1 MIWLSW
7 YDIKRY
13 TTEELRNE
21 FLIQNI
27 FKADEVTA
35 VYSHVDRMVTLGCM
49 TVNEVVNLEKGMDI
63 WHTFGTQ
70 FFLERREIG
79 IFNVGGDGKIVAD
92 GEEFNLTYTDCVYI
106 TKGTKT
112 VTFQSNDPKKPAK
125 FYMVSAPAHTSY
137 KTTFIPMAKANKRP
151 MGAMETANDRVINQF
166 IHPDVLQTCQL
177 SMGLTQLKPGSVWNS
192 MPPHTHERRMEVY
205 FYFEVPQDNVVFH
218 MMGQAAE
225 TRHIVM
231 YNEEAVIS
239 PSWSMHCG
247 AGTVLDAE
255 TARMAILN
263 GAAFVVSPA
272 FDEATIKLC
281 NRYRVACMPGT
292 TTIQGVIQALE
303 LGADI
308 VKVFPGEVVGSK
320 FIKAVKGPLPQAQ
333 MMPTGGVSI
342 DNVGEWFKAGAVAVG
357 AGGALTG
364 GGKTLAEI
372 TETAKK
378 FVVAVAK
385 ARK

>member
-1 MIWLSW
+1 MDKLQVIETVKKKGVVAV
-7 YDIKRY
+7 IRGN
-13 TTEELRNE
+13 TP
-21 FLIQNI
+21 
-27 FKADEVTA
+27 DEAVQISEACIAGGVTA
-35 VYSHVDRMVTLGCM
+35 IEVAFTTPRAHEAILTLSEKYKD
-49 TVNEVVNLEKGMDI
+49 NAQVVI
-63 WHTFGTQ
+63 
-70 FFLERREIG
+70 
-79 IFNVGGDGKIVAD
+79 
-92 GEEFNLTYTDCVYI
+92 
-106 TKGTKT
+106 
-112 VTFQSNDPKKPAK
+112 
-125 FYMVSAPAHTSY
+125 
-137 KTTFIPMAKANKRP
+137 
-151 MGAMETANDRVINQF
+151 
-166 IHPDVLQTCQL
+166 
-177 SMGLTQLKPGSVWNS
+177 
-192 MPPHTHERRMEVY
+192 
-205 FYFEVPQDNVVFH
+205 
-218 MMGQAAE
+218 
-225 TRHIVM
+225 
-231 YNEEAVIS
+231 
-239 PSWSMHCG
+239 G

-308 VKVFPGEVVGSK
+308 VKVFPGEVMGSK

-342 DNVGEWFKAGAVAVG
+342 DNVAEWFKAGAVAVG

-364 GGKTLAEI
+364 GGKSLTEI

-378 FVVAVAK
+378 IVVAVAE

>member
-1 MIWLSW
+1 MGVVAVI
-7 YDIKRY
+7 RGN
-13 TTEELRNE
+13 TP
-21 FLIQNI
+21 
-27 FKADEVTA
+27 DEAVQISEACIAGGVTA
-35 VYSHVDRMVTLGCM
+35 IEVAFTTPRAHEAILTLSEKYKD
-49 TVNEVVNLEKGMDI
+49 NAQVVI
-63 WHTFGTQ
+63 
-70 FFLERREIG
+70 
-79 IFNVGGDGKIVAD
+79 
-92 GEEFNLTYTDCVYI
+92 
-106 TKGTKT
+106 
-112 VTFQSNDPKKPAK
+112 
-125 FYMVSAPAHTSY
+125 
-137 KTTFIPMAKANKRP
+137 
-151 MGAMETANDRVINQF
+151 
-166 IHPDVLQTCQL
+166 
-177 SMGLTQLKPGSVWNS
+177 
-192 MPPHTHERRMEVY
+192 
-205 FYFEVPQDNVVFH
+205 
-218 MMGQAAE
+218 
-225 TRHIVM
+225 
-231 YNEEAVIS
+231 
-239 PSWSMHCG
+239 G

-308 VKVFPGEVVGSK
+308 VKVFPGEVMGSK

-342 DNVGEWFKAGAVAVG
+342 DNVAEWFKAGAVAVG

-364 GGKTLAEI
+364 GGKSLTEI

-378 FVVAVAK
+378 IVVAVAE

>member
-1 MIWLSW
+1 MDKLQVIETVKK
-7 YDIKRY
+7 IG
-13 TTEELRNE
+13 
-21 FLIQNI
+21 
-27 FKADEVTA
+27 VVA
-35 VYSHVDRMVTLGCM
+35 VIRGNT
-49 TVNEVVNLEKGMDI
+49 
-63 WHTFGTQ
+63 
-70 FFLERREIG
+70 
-79 IFNVGGDGKIVAD
+79 
-92 GEEFNLTYTDCVYI
+92 
-106 TKGTKT
+106 
-112 VTFQSNDPKKPAK
+112 P
-125 FYMVSAPAHTSY
+125 
-137 KTTFIPMAKANKRP
+137 
-151 MGAMETANDRVINQF
+151 
-166 IHPDVLQTCQL
+166 
-177 SMGLTQLKPGSVWNS
+177 
-192 MPPHTHERRMEVY
+192 
-205 FYFEVPQDNVVFH
+205 
-218 MMGQAAE
+218 
-225 TRHIVM
+225 
-231 YNEEAVIS
+231 EEAVQIS
-239 PSWSMHCG
+239 EACIAGGVTAIEVAFTTPRAHEAILTLTEKYKEDASVVIG

-263 GAAFVVSPA
+263 GAAFIVSPA
-272 FDEATIKLC
+272 FDENTIKLC

-342 DNVGEWFKAGAVAVG
+342 DNVAEWFKAGAVAVG

-378 FVVAVAK
+378 FVAAVAE

>member
-1 MIWLSW
+1 MDKLQVIETVKK
-7 YDIKRY
+7 IGVVAVIRGN
-13 TTEELRNE
+13 TP
-21 FLIQNI
+21 
-27 FKADEVTA
+27 DEAVQISEACIAGGVTA
-35 VYSHVDRMVTLGCM
+35 IEVAFTTPRAHEAILTLSEKYKD
-49 TVNEVVNLEKGMDI
+49 NAQVVI
-63 WHTFGTQ
+63 
-70 FFLERREIG
+70 
-79 IFNVGGDGKIVAD
+79 
-92 GEEFNLTYTDCVYI
+92 
-106 TKGTKT
+106 
-112 VTFQSNDPKKPAK
+112 
-125 FYMVSAPAHTSY
+125 
-137 KTTFIPMAKANKRP
+137 
-151 MGAMETANDRVINQF
+151 
-166 IHPDVLQTCQL
+166 
-177 SMGLTQLKPGSVWNS
+177 
-192 MPPHTHERRMEVY
+192 
-205 FYFEVPQDNVVFH
+205 
-218 MMGQAAE
+218 
-225 TRHIVM
+225 
-231 YNEEAVIS
+231 
-239 PSWSMHCG
+239 G

-308 VKVFPGEVVGSK
+308 VKVFPGEVMGSK

-342 DNVGEWFKAGAVAVG
+342 DNVAEWFKAGAVAVG

-364 GGKTLAEI
+364 AGKSLTEI

-378 FVVAVAK
+378 IVVAVAE

>member
-1 MIWLSW
+1 MDKLQVIETVKK
-7 YDIKRY
+7 IGVVAVIRGN
-13 TTEELRNE
+13 TP
-21 FLIQNI
+21 
-27 FKADEVTA
+27 DEAVQISEACIAGGVTA
-35 VYSHVDRMVTLGCM
+35 IEVAFTTPRAHEAILTLSEKYKD
-49 TVNEVVNLEKGMDI
+49 NAQVVI
-63 WHTFGTQ
+63 
-70 FFLERREIG
+70 
-79 IFNVGGDGKIVAD
+79 
-92 GEEFNLTYTDCVYI
+92 
-106 TKGTKT
+106 
-112 VTFQSNDPKKPAK
+112 
-125 FYMVSAPAHTSY
+125 
-137 KTTFIPMAKANKRP
+137 
-151 MGAMETANDRVINQF
+151 
-166 IHPDVLQTCQL
+166 
-177 SMGLTQLKPGSVWNS
+177 
-192 MPPHTHERRMEVY
+192 
-205 FYFEVPQDNVVFH
+205 
-218 MMGQAAE
+218 
-225 TRHIVM
+225 
-231 YNEEAVIS
+231 
-239 PSWSMHCG
+239 G

-342 DNVGEWFKAGAVAVG
+342 DNVAEWFKAGAVAVG
-357 AGGALTG
+357 TGGALTG
-364 GGKTLAEI
+364 GGKSLTEI

-378 FVVAVAK
+378 FVVAVAE

>member
-1 MIWLSW
+1 MDKLQVIETVKK
-7 YDIKRY
+7 IG
-13 TTEELRNE
+13 
-21 FLIQNI
+21 
-27 FKADEVTA
+27 VVA
-35 VYSHVDRMVTLGCM
+35 VIRGNT
-49 TVNEVVNLEKGMDI
+49 
-63 WHTFGTQ
+63 
-70 FFLERREIG
+70 
-79 IFNVGGDGKIVAD
+79 
-92 GEEFNLTYTDCVYI
+92 
-106 TKGTKT
+106 
-112 VTFQSNDPKKPAK
+112 P
-125 FYMVSAPAHTSY
+125 
-137 KTTFIPMAKANKRP
+137 
-151 MGAMETANDRVINQF
+151 
-166 IHPDVLQTCQL
+166 
-177 SMGLTQLKPGSVWNS
+177 
-192 MPPHTHERRMEVY
+192 
-205 FYFEVPQDNVVFH
+205 
-218 MMGQAAE
+218 
-225 TRHIVM
+225 
-231 YNEEAVIS
+231 EEAVQIS
-239 PSWSMHCG
+239 EACIAGGVTAIEVAFTTPRAHEAILTLSEKYKDNAAVVIG

-308 VKVFPGEVVGSK
+308 VKVFPGEVVGNK
-320 FIKAVKGPLPQAQ
+320 FIKALKGPLPQAQ

-378 FVVAVAK
+378 FVEAVAA

>member
-1 MIWLSW
+1 MDKLQVIETGKK
-7 YDIKRY
+7 IGVVAVIRGN
-13 TTEELRNE
+13 TP
-21 FLIQNI
+21 
-27 FKADEVTA
+27 DEAVQISEACIAGGVTA
-35 VYSHVDRMVTLGCM
+35 IEVAFTTPRAHEAILTLSEKYKD
-49 TVNEVVNLEKGMDI
+49 NAQVVI
-63 WHTFGTQ
+63 
-70 FFLERREIG
+70 
-79 IFNVGGDGKIVAD
+79 
-92 GEEFNLTYTDCVYI
+92 
-106 TKGTKT
+106 
-112 VTFQSNDPKKPAK
+112 
-125 FYMVSAPAHTSY
+125 
-137 KTTFIPMAKANKRP
+137 
-151 MGAMETANDRVINQF
+151 
-166 IHPDVLQTCQL
+166 
-177 SMGLTQLKPGSVWNS
+177 
-192 MPPHTHERRMEVY
+192 
-205 FYFEVPQDNVVFH
+205 
-218 MMGQAAE
+218 
-225 TRHIVM
+225 
-231 YNEEAVIS
+231 
-239 PSWSMHCG
+239 G

-342 DNVGEWFKAGAVAVG
+342 DNVAEWFKAGAVAVG

-364 GGKTLAEI
+364 GGKSLTEI

-378 FVVAVAK
+378 FVVAVAE

>member
-1 MIWLSW
+1 MDKLQVIETVKK
-7 YDIKRY
+7 IG
-13 TTEELRNE
+13 
-21 FLIQNI
+21 
-27 FKADEVTA
+27 VVA
-35 VYSHVDRMVTLGCM
+35 VIR
-49 TVNEVVNLEKGMDI
+49 VN
-63 WHTFGTQ
+63 T
-70 FFLERREIG
+70 
-79 IFNVGGDGKIVAD
+79 
-92 GEEFNLTYTDCVYI
+92 
-106 TKGTKT
+106 
-112 VTFQSNDPKKPAK
+112 P
-125 FYMVSAPAHTSY
+125 
-137 KTTFIPMAKANKRP
+137 
-151 MGAMETANDRVINQF
+151 
-166 IHPDVLQTCQL
+166 
-177 SMGLTQLKPGSVWNS
+177 
-192 MPPHTHERRMEVY
+192 
-205 FYFEVPQDNVVFH
+205 
-218 MMGQAAE
+218 
-225 TRHIVM
+225 
-231 YNEEAVIS
+231 EEAVQIS
-239 PSWSMHCG
+239 EACIAGGVTAIEVAFTTPRAHEAILTLSEKYKDNAAVVIG

-320 FIKAVKGPLPQAQ
+320 FIKALKGPLPQAQ

-357 AGGALTG
+357 VGGALTG

-378 FVVAVAK
+378 FVEAVAA

>member
-1 MIWLSW
+1 MDKLQVIETVKK
-7 YDIKRY
+7 IGVVAVIRGN
-13 TTEELRNE
+13 TP
-21 FLIQNI
+21 
-27 FKADEVTA
+27 DEAVQISEACIAGGVTA
-35 VYSHVDRMVTLGCM
+35 IEVAFTTPRAHEAILTLSEKYKD
-49 TVNEVVNLEKGMDI
+49 NAQVVI
-63 WHTFGTQ
+63 
-70 FFLERREIG
+70 
-79 IFNVGGDGKIVAD
+79 
-92 GEEFNLTYTDCVYI
+92 
-106 TKGTKT
+106 
-112 VTFQSNDPKKPAK
+112 
-125 FYMVSAPAHTSY
+125 
-137 KTTFIPMAKANKRP
+137 
-151 MGAMETANDRVINQF
+151 
-166 IHPDVLQTCQL
+166 
-177 SMGLTQLKPGSVWNS
+177 
-192 MPPHTHERRMEVY
+192 
-205 FYFEVPQDNVVFH
+205 
-218 MMGQAAE
+218 
-225 TRHIVM
+225 
-231 YNEEAVIS
+231 
-239 PSWSMHCG
+239 G

-308 VKVFPGEVVGSK
+308 VKVFPGEVMGSK

-342 DNVGEWFKAGAVAVG
+342 DNVAEWFKAGAVAVG

-364 GGKTLAEI
+364 GGKSLTEI

-378 FVVAVAK
+378 FVVAVAE

>member
-1 MIWLSW
+1 MDKLQVIETVKK
-7 YDIKRY
+7 IGVVAVIRGN
-13 TTEELRNE
+13 TP
-21 FLIQNI
+21 
-27 FKADEVTA
+27 DEAVQISEACIAGGVTA
-35 VYSHVDRMVTLGCM
+35 IEVAFTTPRAHEAILTLSEKYKD
-49 TVNEVVNLEKGMDI
+49 NAQVVI
-63 WHTFGTQ
+63 
-70 FFLERREIG
+70 
-79 IFNVGGDGKIVAD
+79 
-92 GEEFNLTYTDCVYI
+92 
-106 TKGTKT
+106 
-112 VTFQSNDPKKPAK
+112 
-125 FYMVSAPAHTSY
+125 
-137 KTTFIPMAKANKRP
+137 
-151 MGAMETANDRVINQF
+151 
-166 IHPDVLQTCQL
+166 
-177 SMGLTQLKPGSVWNS
+177 
-192 MPPHTHERRMEVY
+192 
-205 FYFEVPQDNVVFH
+205 
-218 MMGQAAE
+218 
-225 TRHIVM
+225 
-231 YNEEAVIS
+231 
-239 PSWSMHCG
+239 G

-263 GAAFVVSPA
+263 GAAFVVSPV

-342 DNVGEWFKAGAVAVG
+342 DNVAEWFKAGAVAVG

-364 GGKTLAEI
+364 GGKSLAEI

-378 FVVAVAK
+378 FVVAVAE

>member
-1 MIWLSW
+1 MDKLQVIETVKK
-7 YDIKRY
+7 IGVVAVIRGN
-13 TTEELRNE
+13 TP
-21 FLIQNI
+21 
-27 FKADEVTA
+27 DEAVQISEACIAGGVTA
-35 VYSHVDRMVTLGCM
+35 IEVAFTTPRAHEAILTLSEKYKD
-49 TVNEVVNLEKGMDI
+49 NAQVVI
-63 WHTFGTQ
+63 
-70 FFLERREIG
+70 
-79 IFNVGGDGKIVAD
+79 
-92 GEEFNLTYTDCVYI
+92 
-106 TKGTKT
+106 
-112 VTFQSNDPKKPAK
+112 
-125 FYMVSAPAHTSY
+125 
-137 KTTFIPMAKANKRP
+137 
-151 MGAMETANDRVINQF
+151 
-166 IHPDVLQTCQL
+166 
-177 SMGLTQLKPGSVWNS
+177 
-192 MPPHTHERRMEVY
+192 
-205 FYFEVPQDNVVFH
+205 
-218 MMGQAAE
+218 
-225 TRHIVM
+225 
-231 YNEEAVIS
+231 
-239 PSWSMHCG
+239 G

-342 DNVGEWFKAGAVAVG
+342 DNVAEWFKAGAVAVG

-364 GGKTLAEI
+364 GGKSLTEI

-378 FVVAVAK
+378 FVVAVAEAGK
-385 ARK
+385 

>member
-1 MIWLSW
+1 MDKLQVIETVKK
-7 YDIKRY
+7 IGVVAVIRGN
-13 TTEELRNE
+13 TP
-21 FLIQNI
+21 
-27 FKADEVTA
+27 DEAVQISEACIAGGVTA
-35 VYSHVDRMVTLGCM
+35 IEVAFTTPRAHEAILTLSEKYKD
-49 TVNEVVNLEKGMDI
+49 NAQVVI
-63 WHTFGTQ
+63 
-70 FFLERREIG
+70 
-79 IFNVGGDGKIVAD
+79 
-92 GEEFNLTYTDCVYI
+92 
-106 TKGTKT
+106 
-112 VTFQSNDPKKPAK
+112 
-125 FYMVSAPAHTSY
+125 
-137 KTTFIPMAKANKRP
+137 
-151 MGAMETANDRVINQF
+151 
-166 IHPDVLQTCQL
+166 
-177 SMGLTQLKPGSVWNS
+177 
-192 MPPHTHERRMEVY
+192 
-205 FYFEVPQDNVVFH
+205 
-218 MMGQAAE
+218 
-225 TRHIVM
+225 
-231 YNEEAVIS
+231 
-239 PSWSMHCG
+239 G

-342 DNVGEWFKAGAVAVG
+342 DNVAEWFKAGAVAVG
-357 AGGALTG
+357 AGGALTS
-364 GGKTLAEI
+364 GGKSLTEI

-378 FVVAVAK
+378 FVVAVAE

>member
-1 MIWLSW
+1 ML
-7 YDIKRY
+7 
-13 TTEELRNE
+13 
-21 FLIQNI
+21 
-27 FKADEVTA
+27 A
-35 VYSHVDRMVTLGCM
+35 VIRGNT
-49 TVNEVVNLEKGMDI
+49 
-63 WHTFGTQ
+63 
-70 FFLERREIG
+70 
-79 IFNVGGDGKIVAD
+79 
-92 GEEFNLTYTDCVYI
+92 
-106 TKGTKT
+106 
-112 VTFQSNDPKKPAK
+112 P
-125 FYMVSAPAHTSY
+125 
-137 KTTFIPMAKANKRP
+137 
-151 MGAMETANDRVINQF
+151 
-166 IHPDVLQTCQL
+166 
-177 SMGLTQLKPGSVWNS
+177 
-192 MPPHTHERRMEVY
+192 
-205 FYFEVPQDNVVFH
+205 
-218 MMGQAAE
+218 
-225 TRHIVM
+225 
-231 YNEEAVIS
+231 EEAVQIS
-239 PSWSMHCG
+239 EACIAGGVTAIEVAFTTPRAHEAILTLSEKYKDNAAVVIG

-320 FIKAVKGPLPQAQ
+320 FIKALKGPLPQAQ

-378 FVVAVAK
+378 FVEAVAA

>member
-1 MIWLSW
+1 MDKLQVIETVKK
-7 YDIKRY
+7 IGVVAVIRGN
-13 TTEELRNE
+13 TP
-21 FLIQNI
+21 
-27 FKADEVTA
+27 DEAVQISEACIAGGVTA
-35 VYSHVDRMVTLGCM
+35 IEVAFTTPRAHEAILTLS
-49 TVNEVVNLEKGMDI
+49 EKYKDDAQVVI
-63 WHTFGTQ
+63 
-70 FFLERREIG
+70 
-79 IFNVGGDGKIVAD
+79 
-92 GEEFNLTYTDCVYI
+92 
-106 TKGTKT
+106 
-112 VTFQSNDPKKPAK
+112 
-125 FYMVSAPAHTSY
+125 
-137 KTTFIPMAKANKRP
+137 
-151 MGAMETANDRVINQF
+151 
-166 IHPDVLQTCQL
+166 
-177 SMGLTQLKPGSVWNS
+177 
-192 MPPHTHERRMEVY
+192 
-205 FYFEVPQDNVVFH
+205 
-218 MMGQAAE
+218 
-225 TRHIVM
+225 
-231 YNEEAVIS
+231 
-239 PSWSMHCG
+239 G

-342 DNVGEWFKAGAVAVG
+342 DNVAEWFKAGAVAVG

-364 GGKTLAEI
+364 GGKSLTEI

-378 FVVAVAK
+378 FVVAVAE

>member
-1 MIWLSW
+1 MKQVKKIGVVAV
-7 YDIKRY
+7 IRGN
-13 TTEELRNE
+13 TP
-21 FLIQNI
+21 
-27 FKADEVTA
+27 DEAVQISEACIAGGVTA
-35 VYSHVDRMVTLGCM
+35 IEVAFTTPRAHEAILTLSEKYKD
-49 TVNEVVNLEKGMDI
+49 NAQVVI
-63 WHTFGTQ
+63 
-70 FFLERREIG
+70 
-79 IFNVGGDGKIVAD
+79 
-92 GEEFNLTYTDCVYI
+92 
-106 TKGTKT
+106 
-112 VTFQSNDPKKPAK
+112 
-125 FYMVSAPAHTSY
+125 
-137 KTTFIPMAKANKRP
+137 
-151 MGAMETANDRVINQF
+151 
-166 IHPDVLQTCQL
+166 
-177 SMGLTQLKPGSVWNS
+177 
-192 MPPHTHERRMEVY
+192 
-205 FYFEVPQDNVVFH
+205 
-218 MMGQAAE
+218 
-225 TRHIVM
+225 
-231 YNEEAVIS
+231 
-239 PSWSMHCG
+239 G

-342 DNVGEWFKAGAVAVG
+342 DNVAEWFKAGAVAVG

-364 GGKTLAEI
+364 GGKSLTEI

-378 FVVAVAK
+378 FVVAVAE

>member
-1 MIWLSW
+1 MDKLQVIETVKK
-7 YDIKRY
+7 IGVVAVIRGN
-13 TTEELRNE
+13 TP
-21 FLIQNI
+21 
-27 FKADEVTA
+27 DEAVQISEACIAGGVTA
-35 VYSHVDRMVTLGCM
+35 IEVAFTTPRAHEAILTLSEKYKD
-49 TVNEVVNLEKGMDI
+49 NAQVVI
-63 WHTFGTQ
+63 
-70 FFLERREIG
+70 
-79 IFNVGGDGKIVAD
+79 
-92 GEEFNLTYTDCVYI
+92 
-106 TKGTKT
+106 
-112 VTFQSNDPKKPAK
+112 
-125 FYMVSAPAHTSY
+125 
-137 KTTFIPMAKANKRP
+137 
-151 MGAMETANDRVINQF
+151 
-166 IHPDVLQTCQL
+166 
-177 SMGLTQLKPGSVWNS
+177 
-192 MPPHTHERRMEVY
+192 
-205 FYFEVPQDNVVFH
+205 
-218 MMGQAAE
+218 
-225 TRHIVM
+225 
-231 YNEEAVIS
+231 
-239 PSWSMHCG
+239 G

-342 DNVGEWFKAGAVAVG
+342 DNVAEWFKADAVAVG

-364 GGKTLAEI
+364 GGKSLTEI

-378 FVVAVAK
+378 FVVAVAE

>member
-1 MIWLSW
+1 MDKLQVIETVKKIGVVAVIRGNTPDEAVQISEAC
-7 YDIKRY
+7 IAGGV
-13 TTEELRNE
+13 TA
-21 FLIQNI
+21 I
-27 FKADEVTA
+27 EVTFTTPRA
-35 VYSHVDRMVTLGCM
+35 HEAILTLSEKYKD
-49 TVNEVVNLEKGMDI
+49 NAQVVI
-63 WHTFGTQ
+63 
-70 FFLERREIG
+70 
-79 IFNVGGDGKIVAD
+79 
-92 GEEFNLTYTDCVYI
+92 
-106 TKGTKT
+106 
-112 VTFQSNDPKKPAK
+112 
-125 FYMVSAPAHTSY
+125 
-137 KTTFIPMAKANKRP
+137 
-151 MGAMETANDRVINQF
+151 
-166 IHPDVLQTCQL
+166 
-177 SMGLTQLKPGSVWNS
+177 
-192 MPPHTHERRMEVY
+192 
-205 FYFEVPQDNVVFH
+205 
-218 MMGQAAE
+218 
-225 TRHIVM
+225 
-231 YNEEAVIS
+231 
-239 PSWSMHCG
+239 G

-308 VKVFPGEVVGSK
+308 VKVFPGEVMGSK

-342 DNVGEWFKAGAVAVG
+342 DNVAEWFKVGAVAVG

-364 GGKTLAEI
+364 GGKSLTEI

-378 FVVAVAK
+378 IVVAVAE

>member
-1 MIWLSW
+1 MDKLQVIETVKK
-7 YDIKRY
+7 IGVVAVIRGN
-13 TTEELRNE
+13 TP
-21 FLIQNI
+21 
-27 FKADEVTA
+27 DEAVQISEACIAGGVTA
-35 VYSHVDRMVTLGCM
+35 IEVAFTTPRAHEAILTLSEKYKD
-49 TVNEVVNLEKGMDI
+49 NAQVVI
-63 WHTFGTQ
+63 
-70 FFLERREIG
+70 
-79 IFNVGGDGKIVAD
+79 
-92 GEEFNLTYTDCVYI
+92 
-106 TKGTKT
+106 
-112 VTFQSNDPKKPAK
+112 
-125 FYMVSAPAHTSY
+125 
-137 KTTFIPMAKANKRP
+137 
-151 MGAMETANDRVINQF
+151 
-166 IHPDVLQTCQL
+166 
-177 SMGLTQLKPGSVWNS
+177 
-192 MPPHTHERRMEVY
+192 
-205 FYFEVPQDNVVFH
+205 
-218 MMGQAAE
+218 
-225 TRHIVM
+225 
-231 YNEEAVIS
+231 
-239 PSWSMHCG
+239 G

-308 VKVFPGEVVGSK
+308 VKVFPGKVMGSK

-342 DNVGEWFKAGAVAVG
+342 DNVAEWFKAGAVAVG

-364 GGKTLAEI
+364 GGKSLTEI

-378 FVVAVAK
+378 IVVAVAE

>member
-1 MIWLSW
+1 MDKLQVIETVKK
-7 YDIKRY
+7 IG
-13 TTEELRNE
+13 
-21 FLIQNI
+21 
-27 FKADEVTA
+27 VVA
-35 VYSHVDRMVTLGCM
+35 VIRGNT
-49 TVNEVVNLEKGMDI
+49 
-63 WHTFGTQ
+63 
-70 FFLERREIG
+70 
-79 IFNVGGDGKIVAD
+79 
-92 GEEFNLTYTDCVYI
+92 
-106 TKGTKT
+106 
-112 VTFQSNDPKKPAK
+112 P
-125 FYMVSAPAHTSY
+125 
-137 KTTFIPMAKANKRP
+137 
-151 MGAMETANDRVINQF
+151 
-166 IHPDVLQTCQL
+166 
-177 SMGLTQLKPGSVWNS
+177 
-192 MPPHTHERRMEVY
+192 
-205 FYFEVPQDNVVFH
+205 
-218 MMGQAAE
+218 
-225 TRHIVM
+225 
-231 YNEEAVIS
+231 EEAVQIS
-239 PSWSMHCG
+239 EACIAGGVTAIEVAFTTPRAHEAILTLSEKYKDNAAVVIG

-263 GAAFVVSPA
+263 GVAFVVSPA

-320 FIKAVKGPLPQAQ
+320 FIKALKGPLPQAQ

-378 FVVAVAK
+378 FVEAVAA

>member
-1 MIWLSW
+1 MDKLQVIETVKK
-7 YDIKRY
+7 IG
-13 TTEELRNE
+13 
-21 FLIQNI
+21 
-27 FKADEVTA
+27 VVA
-35 VYSHVDRMVTLGCM
+35 VIRGNT
-49 TVNEVVNLEKGMDI
+49 
-63 WHTFGTQ
+63 
-70 FFLERREIG
+70 
-79 IFNVGGDGKIVAD
+79 
-92 GEEFNLTYTDCVYI
+92 
-106 TKGTKT
+106 
-112 VTFQSNDPKKPAK
+112 P
-125 FYMVSAPAHTSY
+125 
-137 KTTFIPMAKANKRP
+137 
-151 MGAMETANDRVINQF
+151 
-166 IHPDVLQTCQL
+166 
-177 SMGLTQLKPGSVWNS
+177 
-192 MPPHTHERRMEVY
+192 
-205 FYFEVPQDNVVFH
+205 
-218 MMGQAAE
+218 
-225 TRHIVM
+225 
-231 YNEEAVIS
+231 EEAVQIS
-239 PSWSMHCG
+239 EACIAGGVTAIEVAFTTPRAHEAILTLSEKYKDNAAVVIG

-272 FDEATIKLC
+272 CDEATIKLC

-320 FIKAVKGPLPQAQ
+320 FLKALKGPLPQAQ

-378 FVVAVAK
+378 FVEAVAA

>member
-1 MIWLSW
+1 MDKLQVIETVKKKGVVAV
-7 YDIKRY
+7 IRGN
-13 TTEELRNE
+13 TP
-21 FLIQNI
+21 
-27 FKADEVTA
+27 DEAVQISEACIAGGVTA
-35 VYSHVDRMVTLGCM
+35 IEVAFTTPRAHEAILTLSEKYKD
-49 TVNEVVNLEKGMDI
+49 NAQVVI
-63 WHTFGTQ
+63 
-70 FFLERREIG
+70 
-79 IFNVGGDGKIVAD
+79 
-92 GEEFNLTYTDCVYI
+92 
-106 TKGTKT
+106 
-112 VTFQSNDPKKPAK
+112 
-125 FYMVSAPAHTSY
+125 
-137 KTTFIPMAKANKRP
+137 
-151 MGAMETANDRVINQF
+151 
-166 IHPDVLQTCQL
+166 
-177 SMGLTQLKPGSVWNS
+177 
-192 MPPHTHERRMEVY
+192 
-205 FYFEVPQDNVVFH
+205 
-218 MMGQAAE
+218 
-225 TRHIVM
+225 
-231 YNEEAVIS
+231 
-239 PSWSMHCG
+239 G

-342 DNVGEWFKAGAVAVG
+342 DNVAEWFKAGAVAVG

-364 GGKTLAEI
+364 GGKSLTEI

-378 FVVAVAK
+378 FVVAVAE

>member
-1 MIWLSW
+1 MDKLQVIETVKK
-7 YDIKRY
+7 IGVVAVIRGN
-13 TTEELRNE
+13 TP
-21 FLIQNI
+21 
-27 FKADEVTA
+27 DEAVQISEACIAGGVTA
-35 VYSHVDRMVTLGCM
+35 IEVAFTTPRAHEAILTLSEKYKD
-49 TVNEVVNLEKGMDI
+49 NAQVVI
-63 WHTFGTQ
+63 
-70 FFLERREIG
+70 
-79 IFNVGGDGKIVAD
+79 
-92 GEEFNLTYTDCVYI
+92 
-106 TKGTKT
+106 
-112 VTFQSNDPKKPAK
+112 
-125 FYMVSAPAHTSY
+125 
-137 KTTFIPMAKANKRP
+137 
-151 MGAMETANDRVINQF
+151 
-166 IHPDVLQTCQL
+166 
-177 SMGLTQLKPGSVWNS
+177 
-192 MPPHTHERRMEVY
+192 
-205 FYFEVPQDNVVFH
+205 
-218 MMGQAAE
+218 
-225 TRHIVM
+225 
-231 YNEEAVIS
+231 
-239 PSWSMHCG
+239 G

-320 FIKAVKGPLPQAQ
+320 FIKAVKGPLPQAH

-342 DNVGEWFKAGAVAVG
+342 DNVAEWFKAGAVAVG

-364 GGKTLAEI
+364 GGKSLTEI

-378 FVVAVAK
+378 FVVAVAE

>member
-1 MIWLSW
+1 MDKLQVIETVKK
-7 YDIKRY
+7 IGVVAVIRGN
-13 TTEELRNE
+13 TP
-21 FLIQNI
+21 
-27 FKADEVTA
+27 DEAVQISEACIAGGVTA
-35 VYSHVDRMVTLGCM
+35 IEVAFTTPRAHEAILTLSEKYKD
-49 TVNEVVNLEKGMDI
+49 NAQVVI
-63 WHTFGTQ
+63 
-70 FFLERREIG
+70 
-79 IFNVGGDGKIVAD
+79 
-92 GEEFNLTYTDCVYI
+92 
-106 TKGTKT
+106 
-112 VTFQSNDPKKPAK
+112 
-125 FYMVSAPAHTSY
+125 
-137 KTTFIPMAKANKRP
+137 
-151 MGAMETANDRVINQF
+151 
-166 IHPDVLQTCQL
+166 
-177 SMGLTQLKPGSVWNS
+177 
-192 MPPHTHERRMEVY
+192 
-205 FYFEVPQDNVVFH
+205 
-218 MMGQAAE
+218 
-225 TRHIVM
+225 
-231 YNEEAVIS
+231 
-239 PSWSMHCG
+239 G

-263 GAAFVVSPA
+263 GAVFVVSPA

-342 DNVGEWFKAGAVAVG
+342 DNVAEWFKAGAVAVG

-364 GGKTLAEI
+364 GGKSLTEI

-378 FVVAVAK
+378 FVVAVAE

>member
-1 MIWLSW
+1 MDKLQVIETVKK
-7 YDIKRY
+7 IGVVAVIRGN
-13 TTEELRNE
+13 TP
-21 FLIQNI
+21 
-27 FKADEVTA
+27 DEAVQISEACIAGGVTA
-35 VYSHVDRMVTLGCM
+35 IEVAFTTPRAHEAILTLSEKYKD
-49 TVNEVVNLEKGMDI
+49 NAQVVI
-63 WHTFGTQ
+63 
-70 FFLERREIG
+70 
-79 IFNVGGDGKIVAD
+79 
-92 GEEFNLTYTDCVYI
+92 
-106 TKGTKT
+106 
-112 VTFQSNDPKKPAK
+112 
-125 FYMVSAPAHTSY
+125 
-137 KTTFIPMAKANKRP
+137 
-151 MGAMETANDRVINQF
+151 
-166 IHPDVLQTCQL
+166 
-177 SMGLTQLKPGSVWNS
+177 
-192 MPPHTHERRMEVY
+192 
-205 FYFEVPQDNVVFH
+205 
-218 MMGQAAE
+218 
-225 TRHIVM
+225 
-231 YNEEAVIS
+231 
-239 PSWSMHCG
+239 G

-342 DNVGEWFKAGAVAVG
+342 DNVAEWFKAGAVAVG

-364 GGKTLAEI
+364 GGKSLAEI

-378 FVVAVAK
+378 FVVAVAE

>member
-1 MIWLSW
+1 MDKLQVIETVKK
-7 YDIKRY
+7 IG
-13 TTEELRNE
+13 
-21 FLIQNI
+21 
-27 FKADEVTA
+27 VVA
-35 VYSHVDRMVTLGCM
+35 VIR
-49 TVNEVVNLEKGMDI
+49 VN
-63 WHTFGTQ
+63 T
-70 FFLERREIG
+70 
-79 IFNVGGDGKIVAD
+79 
-92 GEEFNLTYTDCVYI
+92 
-106 TKGTKT
+106 
-112 VTFQSNDPKKPAK
+112 P
-125 FYMVSAPAHTSY
+125 
-137 KTTFIPMAKANKRP
+137 
-151 MGAMETANDRVINQF
+151 
-166 IHPDVLQTCQL
+166 
-177 SMGLTQLKPGSVWNS
+177 
-192 MPPHTHERRMEVY
+192 
-205 FYFEVPQDNVVFH
+205 
-218 MMGQAAE
+218 
-225 TRHIVM
+225 
-231 YNEEAVIS
+231 EEAVQIS
-239 PSWSMHCG
+239 EACIAGGVTAIEVAFTTPRAHEAILTLSEKYKDNAAVVIG

-320 FIKAVKGPLPQAQ
+320 FIKALKGPLPQAQ

-378 FVVAVAK
+378 FVEAVAA
-385 ARK
+385 ART